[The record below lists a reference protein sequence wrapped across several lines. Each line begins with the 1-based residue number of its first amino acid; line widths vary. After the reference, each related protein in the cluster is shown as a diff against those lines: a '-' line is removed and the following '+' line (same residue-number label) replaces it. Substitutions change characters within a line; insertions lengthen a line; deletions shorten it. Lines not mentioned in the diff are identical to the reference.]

1 MTLSRQACDFRPV
14 DPTGISGPLKVAY
27 GTTATVNWTIG
38 TLPQQLEPGQ
48 TYYINIRNRD
58 PDSGVT
64 GCSNFNGPLAYCN
77 GLINF
82 QWP

>member
-1 MTLSRQACDFRPV
+1 M
-14 DPTGISGPLKVAY
+14 
-27 GTTATVNWTIG
+27 NWTIG
-38 TLPQQLEPGQ
+38 TQAQQLEPGQ

-58 PDSGVT
+58 PYSGVT
-64 GCSNFNGPLAYCN
+64 GCSNFNGPLPYCN